1 MERRF
6 NQSKTNLFNLVK
18 NSKLNDINILNS
30 KAITSSIQ
38 KDRKEYINLIDTLAS
53 LQSKVLFPG
62 HNIDALVSTIEM
74 CLENKTNDKGI
85 IISLFTSRL
94 FLDIL
99 NAYNISLKEY
109 QEKLLNLIEKLL
121 QNKTIG
127 HYLSKNQNILPK
139 ILKYIIQPKVLE
151 TSIKILETLLMSG
164 QNLYPMNKMCNEI
177 NEIYSYM
184 EFKDR
189 LDTFCRILAILI
201 FDYKKMEYTQM
212 FKEKEILR
220 IKPLTKITSENQ
232 TICLHF
238 NNFFENIIHKL
249 RKRLEKTKIMA
260 NNIEI

>member
-38 KDRKEYINLIDTLAS
+38 KDRKEYINLIETLAS
-53 LQSKVLFPG
+53 LQSKVLLPG
-62 HNIDALVSTIEM
+62 QNIDALVSTIEM

-139 ILKYIIQPKVLE
+139 ILKYIIHL
-151 TSIKILETLLMSG
+151 
-164 QNLYPMNKMCNEI
+164 
-177 NEIYSYM
+177 SY
-184 EFKDR
+184 
-189 LDTFCRILAILI
+189 L
-201 FDYKKMEYTQM
+201 
-212 FKEKEILR
+212 
-220 IKPLTKITSENQ
+220 
-232 TICLHF
+232 
-238 NNFFENIIHKL
+238 
-249 RKRLEKTKIMA
+249 KIM
-260 NNIEI
+260 